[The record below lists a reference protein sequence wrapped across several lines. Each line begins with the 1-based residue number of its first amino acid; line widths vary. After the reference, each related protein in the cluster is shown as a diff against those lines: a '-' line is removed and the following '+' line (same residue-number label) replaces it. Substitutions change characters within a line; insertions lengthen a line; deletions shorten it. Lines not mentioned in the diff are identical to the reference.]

1 VPVSGDLE
9 SVVGKGV
16 VSAGFIGLGFMGNP
30 MAQNLLKAGHEL
42 TVFDINA
49 EAVARCADM
58 GARVANSA
66 AQLGQCE
73 IVFIIVNTS
82 SQLEDVLFG
91 NAGLIGGIPR
101 GQDQVVAVMSTV
113 SPAVIRRIQAR
124 IDNNRIKL
132 VDAPVS
138 GGPVIAEL
146 GQLSIMI
153 GGADAAT
160 MDRLQPY
167 LAAMAKDIFTIGELG
182 TGLAVKLI
190 NNVVALGN
198 AYVFTEA
205 LSIGA
210 AAHLDIDR
218 IVEVMSASSGR
229 NWCTDNWE
237 MYKAFMSL
245 ILDQPA
251 FQQTAE
257 KDIDT
262 AIEWTRDL
270 GVDLPSLEHVRSIVK
285 ASPGITDQL
294 KARLFT

>member
-1 VPVSGDLE
+1 M
-9 SVVGKGV
+9 
-16 VSAGFIGLGFMGNP
+16 SAGFIGLGFMGNP
-30 MAQNLLKAGHEL
+30 MAQNLLKAGLEL

-49 EAVARCADM
+49 GAVKTCADM
-58 GARVANSA
+58 GANVATSA

-73 IVFIIVNTS
+73 IVFIIVNTAA
-82 SQLEDVLFG
+82 QLEEVLFG
-91 NAGLIGGIPR
+91 DTGLIGGIPR
-101 GQDQVVAVMSTV
+101 GQDRLIAVMSTV
-113 SPAVIRRIQAR
+113 SPAVIRGIQAR
-124 IDNNRIKL
+124 IDNEAIKL
-132 VDAPVS
+132 LDAPVS

-153 GGADAAT
+153 GGTDPAT

-167 LAAMAKDIFTIGELG
+167 LAAMAKDVFTIGELG
-182 TGLAVKLI
+182 SGLAVKLI

-205 LSIGA
+205 LAIGA
-210 AAHLDIDR
+210 AAEIDIER

-262 AIEWTRDL
+262 AIEWSREL
-270 GVDLPSLEHVRSIVK
+270 GVELPSLEHVRGIVK
-285 ASPGITDQL
+285 GSPGITDQL
-294 KARLFT
+294 KSRLFA